1 MFSFK
6 KKAKE
11 EKAAPKA
18 EPVSEIKETPS
29 GIPENELEEF
39 EEFKRQKKLLEIRR
53 LLKKIDHT
61 LLKQTATKADLK
73 KLCDEAMEYGFYS
86 VCVQPVHVREVCA
99 YLGDSPVDVAC
110 VVGFPMGENLTE
122 TKVFETKKAIAD
134 GADEVDMVACISA
147 VKNGNW
153 AYVKKDIKKVVAAAK
168 GRPVKVILET
178 SLLTRDELVK
188 GCQCAKDAGASFVKT
203 STGFFG
209 GGATAEDVRLM
220 KGGGQGRVL
229 RQGVGRHQKRRT
241 VQKHAGRGRR
251 PRGNEFGRRDRKG
264 PQRKIG
270 KKDRFAAVFFC
281 VKNFSVFRL
290 KLLTI

>member
-99 YLGDSPVDVAC
+99 L
-110 VVGFPMGENLTE
+110 
-122 TKVFETKKAIAD
+122 
-134 GADEVDMVACISA
+134 
-147 VKNGNW
+147 
-153 AYVKKDIKKVVAAAK
+153 
-168 GRPVKVILET
+168 
-178 SLLTRDELVK
+178 SLI
-188 GCQCAKDAGASFVKT
+188 
-203 STGFFG
+203 
-209 GGATAEDVRLM
+209 
-220 KGGGQGRVL
+220 
-229 RQGVGRHQKRRT
+229 H
-241 VQKHAGRGRR
+241 
-251 PRGNEFGRRDRKG
+251 
-264 PQRKIG
+264 I
-270 KKDRFAAVFFC
+270 
-281 VKNFSVFRL
+281 
-290 KLLTI
+290 